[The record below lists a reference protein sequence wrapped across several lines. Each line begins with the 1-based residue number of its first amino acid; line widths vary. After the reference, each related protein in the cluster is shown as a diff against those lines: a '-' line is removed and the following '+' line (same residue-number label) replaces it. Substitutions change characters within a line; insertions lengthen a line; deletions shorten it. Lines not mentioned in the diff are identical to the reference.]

1 MNWLT
6 NYIKPKLQSLI
17 KKKDIPKNLWIKCQN
32 GCGSMIYYEDF
43 EKSLG
48 VCTQCGIHM
57 RLSSNIRLK
66 FLFDEGKYEKIKIPV
81 SLSDPLS
88 FKDKK
93 KYKDRLKEAKKKT
106 KEDDVIVVA
115 EGKVENV
122 PLIAVVFDFNF
133 MGGSMGVSVGDSI
146 VKASEISIKKK
157 YTFDNDS
164 VFWGSKNA
172 RRYFIFNANAQ
183 NYSCN

>member
-66 FLFDEGKYEKIKIPV
+66 FLFDEGKYEKIKHLEW
-81 SLSDPLS
+81 SLSLSLTLLVYQYQYQSLPL
-88 FKDKK
+88 
-93 KYKDRLKEAKKKT
+93 
-106 KEDDVIVVA
+106 VA
-115 EGKVENV
+115 FHILEQLGNPHPV
-122 PLIAVVFDFNF
+122 P
-133 MGGSMGVSVGDSI
+133 
-146 VKASEISIKKK
+146 
-157 YTFDNDS
+157 
-164 VFWGSKNA
+164 
-172 RRYFIFNANAQ
+172 
-183 NYSCN
+183 